1 MNLLWLWWT
10 DTFDPAHCRIAHGI
24 QHLCETDCD
33 KRRRWCIIVEVS
45 PEWCDDGGNVN
56 PWVDIC
62 LHHGDD
68 RHTVFDIVDQR
79 VRTVHD
85 SAQNVAIIFYFFVYT
100 LTSNCNYMI
109 CSWPDMSMCDCEPK
123 HISGWDCILMTPIHS
138 RWRWNTLY
146 MYKVDMSLGASIIT
160 CSITQVRIQV
170 ILSYCQF
177 DLSPRADVNEGL
189 HPYNL

>member
-1 MNLLWLWWT
+1 MLNVDCYWLFEYYKNRVPSAWICSGCGGRT
-10 DTFDPAHCRIAHGI
+10 RSTLHIAASPMASNTSVKQTVI
-24 QHLCETDCD
+24 ND
-33 KRRRWCIIVEVS
+33 KRRRWCIIVEVT

-123 HISGWDCILMTPIHS
+123 HISGWGYILMTCSHC
-138 RWRWNTLY
+138 WRCWNTLY
-146 MYKVDMSLGASIIT
+146 IYKEDLLWVWTG
-160 CSITQVRIQV
+160 CGVSITSTNID
-170 ILSYCQF
+170 S
-177 DLSPRADVNEGL
+177 
-189 HPYNL
+189 

>member
-79 VRTVHD
+79 VRTVLD

-109 CSWPDMSMCDCEPK
+109 CSWPDMSMCDCETK
-123 HISGWDCILMTPIHS
+123 HLSGWGCILMTTSHS
-138 RWRWNTLY
+138 RRLL
-146 MYKVDMSLGASIIT
+146 KH
-160 CSITQVRIQV
+160 
-170 ILSYCQF
+170 IL
-177 DLSPRADVNEGL
+177 
-189 HPYNL
+189 